1 MQQYL
6 LQILICN
13 ENMDDNLTYFEKRLT
28 RELED
33 IEARIM
39 ELEEERRAL
48 SRQLAKAR
56 AEREGLKFTTRKNS
70 ANRVL
75 AENAVLQALR
85 DTTKPLSTQEL
96 YRQARLTNYDLKEAT
111 FRSYLHRMKKR
122 GDIRTAGH
130 VGRWQIDNQ
139 TK

>member
-1 MQQYL
+1 
-6 LQILICN
+6 
-13 ENMDDNLTYFEKRLT
+13 MDDNLTYFEKRLT

-33 IEARIM
+33 IEARIK
-39 ELEEERRAL
+39 ELEDERRAL

-85 DTTKPLSTQEL
+85 GTTKPLSTQEL
-96 YRQARLTNYDLKEAT
+96 YRQARQTNFDLKEST

-130 VGRWQIDNQ
+130 VGRWELEQVGPQ
-139 TK
+139 

>member
-1 MQQYL
+1 M
-6 LQILICN
+6 
-13 ENMDDNLTYFEKRLT
+13 EDNLTYFEKRLT

-33 IEARIM
+33 IEARM
-39 ELEEERRAL
+39 KALEEERRAL

-85 DTTKPLSTQEL
+85 GASKPLTSQEL
-96 YRQARLTNYDLKEAT
+96 YRQARLTNFDLKEST

-130 VGRWQIDNQ
+130 AGSWQLMPVE
-139 TK
+139 

>member
-1 MQQYL
+1 
-6 LQILICN
+6 
-13 ENMDDNLTYFEKRLT
+13 MDDNLTYFEKRLS

-33 IEARIM
+33 IEARIR
-39 ELEEERRAL
+39 ELEDERRAL

-85 DTTKPLSTQEL
+85 DTTKSLSTQEL
-96 YRQARLTNYDLKEAT
+96 YRQARLTNYDLKETT

-130 VGRWQIDNQ
+130 VGRWVISKSDS
-139 TK
+139 

>member
-1 MQQYL
+1 
-6 LQILICN
+6 
-13 ENMDDNLTYFEKRLT
+13 MDDNLTYFEKRLS

-33 IEARIM
+33 IEARIR
-39 ELEEERRAL
+39 ELEDERRAL

-85 DTTKPLSTQEL
+85 DTTKSLSTQEL
-96 YRQARLTNYDLKEAT
+96 YRQARLTNYDLKETT
-111 FRSYLHRMKKR
+111 FRSYLHRMKNR

-130 VGRWQIDNQ
+130 VGRWVISKSDS
-139 TK
+139 

>member
-1 MQQYL
+1 
-6 LQILICN
+6 
-13 ENMDDNLTYFEKRLT
+13 MDNNLTYFEKRLSH
-28 RELED
+28 ELED
-33 IEARIM
+33 IEARIR
-39 ELEEERRAL
+39 ELEDERRAL

-96 YRQARLTNYDLKEAT
+96 YRQARLTNYDLKETT

-122 GDIRTAGH
+122 DDIRTAGH
-130 VGRWQIDNQ
+130 VGRWEIAKSDS
-139 TK
+139 

>member
-1 MQQYL
+1 MS
-6 LQILICN
+6 
-13 ENMDDNLTYFEKRLT
+13 DKLTYFEKRLT

-33 IEARIM
+33 IETKIQG
-39 ELEEERRAL
+39 LEDERRAL

-75 AENAVLQALR
+75 AENAILQTLR
-85 DTTKPLSTQEL
+85 ESKSAVSTQVLFRE
-96 YRQARLTNYDLKEAT
+96 ARLTNFDLKETT

-122 GDIRTAGH
+122 GDIRTSGG
-130 VGRWQIDNQ
+130 VGYWEIAHLQSSDDTERPRA
-139 TK
+139 

>member
-1 MQQYL
+1 
-6 LQILICN
+6 
-13 ENMDDNLTYFEKRLT
+13 MDDNLTYFEKRLT

-33 IEARIM
+33 IEAQIR
-39 ELEEERRAL
+39 ELEDERRAL

-96 YRQARLTNYDLKEAT
+96 YRQARLTNYDLKETT

-130 VGRWQIDNQ
+130 VGRWEIA
-139 TK
+139 KSVS

>member
-1 MQQYL
+1 
-6 LQILICN
+6 
-13 ENMDDNLTYFEKRLT
+13 MDDNLTYFERRLT

-33 IEARIM
+33 IEARIRG
-39 ELEEERRAL
+39 LEDERLTL

-85 DTTKPLSTQEL
+85 GNTKPCSTQEL
-96 YRQARLTNYDLKEAT
+96 YRQARLTNFDLKETT

-122 GDIRTAGH
+122 GDIQTAGH
-130 VGRWQIDNQ
+130 VGQWEIA
-139 TK
+139 KSKE